1 MEQTKVDNLKNSNMD
16 RSVSY
21 MPKWLIV
28 SAALLVVLR
37 VGDVV
42 LSRLHATQSV
52 KNQSIS
58 WAQIPSRSELAA
70 EAKRLAATP
79 AKPVMELSMESQK
92 HLQDLLADAKAN
104 NKLLLLEFYADW
116 SDPCKKMEATS
127 LSNSQVAALVGKS
140 FMPVRINDTQK
151 QFGVNAKFVADLQ
164 KRYRVFAFP
173 TLIIVGADESPI
185 ASLIGNCS
193 SLTTYRF
200 LSRALSTAVIS
211 SADHSSV
218 PQPERPSL

>member
-1 MEQTKVDNLKNSNMD
+1 MDNLKNSNMD

-21 MPKWLIV
+21 MPRWLIV

-37 VGDVV
+37 IGDVV

-52 KNQSIS
+52 KSQSIS
-58 WAQIPSRSELAA
+58 WAQIPSRSELTA
-70 EAKRLAATP
+70 EAKRLAAAP
-79 AKPVMELSMESQK
+79 AKPVMELSTESQK

-211 SADHSSV
+211 SAAHSSV
-218 PQPERPSL
+218 PQAERHSL